1 MIALDQVWLLFVIY
15 GAGFLA
21 VMLIFA
27 LLYRHAHA
35 RRAELELTA
44 LEVFDTRSEVARYA
58 LLAGVGL
65 LSICVALVV
74 NRHQAGLAGF
84 VYFLVGVVEAVHG
97 NVAGKRRRE
106 LQVRLAD
113 EVLAGGWGPD

>member
-1 MIALDQVWLLFVIY
+1 MIY

-35 RRAELELTA
+35 RRAELELNA
-44 LEVFDTRSEVARYA
+44 LEVFDTRSEIA
-58 LLAGVGL
+58 LLAG
-65 LSICVALVV
+65 
-74 NRHQAGLAGF
+74 AGLAGF

-97 NVAGKRRRE
+97 NVTGKRLRE
-106 LQVRLAD
+106 LQARLAD
-113 EVLAGGWGPD
+113 EVPAGVSQRG